1 MALNALQYILANPNR
16 GFPISK
22 KSVPISEFV
31 RISEVTLFLWR
42 FNNTKYVT
50 IQYREFNSLSYTL
63 NICNERCKLFT
74 LLNQVNTYKYG
85 CYLNMKFE
93 NEVFGL
99 ARVRIREVRINEGL
113 LY

>member
-42 FNNTKYVT
+42 FNNTK
-50 IQYREFNSLSYTL
+50 
-63 NICNERCKLFT
+63 ICDNPI
-74 LLNQVNTYKYG
+74 
-85 CYLNMKFE
+85 
-93 NEVFGL
+93 L
-99 ARVRIREVRINEGL
+99 AV
-113 LY
+113 